1 MLIELITES
10 VSTFME
16 QSPMPGFLSPSRAL
30 IIGNGESRS
39 WFKPCHQTILDSSVV
54 TYGCNAI
61 YRDGAHCVHNLVAVD
76 YAMQQEIYDSGWAN
90 ENPEYGDIHN
100 VYFAN
105 WSIVPAE
112 VADMMFMGFDI
123 PDEFIHRSKNK
134 TSNCVIQGK
143 DPKTIQEKID
153 VAIKMNPWTSISEVV
168 KRMEKDV
175 GVWITYVEPNDII
188 VPIDF
193 PVDWSAGNT
202 AIHLAC
208 QYGAKEVYIL
218 GFDLSSN
225 DESLNNLYKGTD
237 NYLSIDAKGFNTI
250 NWRNQMQTV
259 FKEFPD
265 IEFYWVDATK
275 HSYFLQEKNLRHLT
289 KTELCDI
296 VNII

>member
-1 MLIELITES
+1 
-10 VSTFME
+10 ME
-16 QSPMPGFLSPSRAL
+16 QGPPADFLSPHRAL

-39 WFKPCHQTILDSSVV
+39 WFKACHQTIMDSSVV

-61 YRDGAHCVHNLVAVD
+61 YREGACCVHNLVAVD
-76 YAMQQEIYDSGWAN
+76 YAMQQEIYDSGWIN
-90 ENPEYGDIHN
+90 ENLEYGDMHN

-105 WSIVPAE
+105 WSIVPAG

-134 TSNCVIQGK
+134 TNSCVIQGK
-143 DPKTIQEKID
+143 DPTTLQEKID
-153 VAIKMNPWTSISEVV
+153 TAIKMNPNLSVPDLIE
-168 KRMEKDV
+168 KMEKDV
-175 GVWITYVEPNDII
+175 GVWITYVEENDVV

-208 QYGAKEVYIL
+208 QHGAKEIYIL
-218 GFDLSSN
+218 GFDLSSY
-225 DESLNNLYKGTD
+225 DEPLNNLYKGTD
-237 NYLSIDAKGFNTI
+237 NYLSSDAKGFNTN

-259 FKEFPD
+259 FREFPD
-265 IEFYWVDATK
+265 TQFYWVDATK
-275 HSYFLQEKNLRHLT
+275 HSHLPEENNLRYLT

-296 VNII
+296 VCIL

>member
-1 MLIELITES
+1 MELITES
-10 VSTFME
+10 VSTLME
-16 QSPMPGFLSPSRAL
+16 QGPMPGFLSPFRAL

-39 WFKPCHQTILDSSVV
+39 WFKPCHQIILDSSVV

-61 YRDGAHCVHNLVAVD
+61 YREGANCVHNLVAVD
-76 YAMQQEIYDSGWAN
+76 YGMQQEIYDSGWAK
-90 ENPEYGDIHN
+90 ENPEYGDMHN

-112 VADMMFMGFDI
+112 VADMMFMGFNISDK
-123 PDEFIHRSKNK
+123 FIHRSKNK

-143 DPKTIQEKID
+143 DPKTIQEKINA
-153 VAIKMNPWTSISEVV
+153 AIKMNPWASISDVV
-168 KRMEKDV
+168 ERMEKDV

-208 QYGAKEVYIL
+208 QHGAKEIYIL

-237 NYLSIDAKGFNTI
+237 NYLSSDAKGFNSN

-259 FKEFPD
+259 FREFPD
-265 IEFYWVDATK
+265 IEFCWVDATK
-275 HSYFLQEKNLRHLT
+275 HSHLIEEKNLRYLT

-296 VNII
+296 VSIL